1 MLPVTFHTLVEKYC
15 KLTQK
20 WALIVSFDYPDEDDA
35 ITTSVFLDELILAA
49 PVLKSESVD
58 IHDVMQIVTDGQGAI
73 LFDNEKEMNEVYQT
87 CVGDNGPT
95 EVNSYDGPVRV
106 YALTCG
112 PDGFLNENT

>member
-15 KLTQK
+15 KTTQK
-20 WALIVSFDYPDEDDA
+20 WALIVSFVYPGKDDA
-35 ITTSVFLDELILAA
+35 MKASVFLDELILAA
-49 PVLKSESVD
+49 PVLKSKSYE
-58 IHDVMQIVTDGQGAI
+58 VMHIVADGQGAI